1 MLCLL
6 QLIWY
11 TVWFISVASKDK
23 SKPYA
28 FFCIIIAET
37 KAKIEKS
44 NSSQGLL
51 LDICK

>member
-1 MLCLL
+1 MLCLP

-11 TVWFISVASKDK
+11 SVSFFSAALKDK
-23 SKPYA
+23 RKPYA

-44 NSSQGLL
+44 NSSQGLFL
-51 LDICK
+51 RYL